1 MSKQVSQL
9 YEFGPFRIDV
19 ADRLLLREGE
29 AVPVTPKAFETLL
42 VLVERRGHTVEKD
55 ELMRR
60 LWPDTFVEEANLTNN
75 ISLLR
80 KALNESPGHE
90 YIHTVPRRGYRF
102 VAELRQVSEDD
113 LPNDRRTNLRSQ
125 PTELIGR
132 DRDVVA
138 VKQLLLREHLRLVT
152 LTGTGGSGKTRLAI
166 QIGQELVQEFEH
178 GVYFIGLSNVSD
190 PELVISTIAQ
200 VLGVRED
207 GKSPIGACLK
217 RYLQD
222 KYLLLVVDN
231 FEHLMPAALSII
243 DLLESCPVLRV
254 LVTSRIVLRVRT
266 EQEYQ
271 VLPLA
276 LPSNPRSLRDL
287 ETVSNCPSVALFV
300 ARTRA
305 IRPDFRLTLDNAPV
319 IATICKRLDG
329 LPLAIELAAARMKM
343 LTPRALLSSLDN
355 SFNLLSDGARDLP
368 ARQQSIRST
377 MEWSYGLMS
386 DSERILF
393 RRLAVFVGGFT
404 LEAAD
409 SVCGTLDTGPLP
421 VMPLLRS
428 LVDENIVSLCATEE
442 CLVPRYRML
451 ETTREFGLEALARS
465 GEGPA
470 LHRWHAEFYC
480 SLAEQAAP
488 MLTGPTPTQALD
500 LVESELGNLRAAMD
514 WAIKNDSQDL
524 GLRIVGSTSRFWK
537 SRGSISEGKS
547 WVERLLSLRNQTSD
561 NVSIGAL
568 RAATA
573 FAEYQE
579 DGQSAMAFVE
589 KALLSNRS
597 SGNKAG
603 QAQALLALG
612 HLWMQ
617 QKDYDQAVCFLN
629 RSYSLFSS
637 EEHSWQV
644 AGVLND
650 LGVAWYYIG
659 DFTRARS
666 FHEKSMALYA
676 SLGDDWS
683 AAIALNNIG
692 GTLVQLGQPEQ
703 ALIELKRCMKVLHK
717 IGDRAGTL
725 NCIEEI
731 GGCYSKL
738 GQFARAVSLAGAA
751 ESARRAGAIAVPGYS
766 RSEYEEMM
774 KAARDNLSSEE
785 FEDAWQK
792 GRALSFDDAV
802 GLALRVDS
810 LS

>member
-1 MSKQVSQL
+1 
-9 YEFGPFRIDV
+9 
-19 ADRLLLREGE
+19 
-29 AVPVTPKAFETLL
+29 
-42 VLVERRGHTVEKD
+42 
-55 ELMRR
+55 
-60 LWPDTFVEEANLTNN
+60 
-75 ISLLR
+75 
-80 KALNESPGHE
+80 
-90 YIHTVPRRGYRF
+90 
-102 VAELRQVSEDD
+102 
-113 LPNDRRTNLRSQ
+113 
-125 PTELIGR
+125 
-132 DRDVVA
+132 
-138 VKQLLLREHLRLVT
+138 
-152 LTGTGGSGKTRLAI
+152 
-166 QIGQELVQEFEH
+166 
-178 GVYFIGLSNVSD
+178 
-190 PELVISTIAQ
+190 
-200 VLGVRED
+200 
-207 GKSPIGACLK
+207 
-217 RYLQD
+217 
-222 KYLLLVVDN
+222 
-231 FEHLMPAALSII
+231 
-243 DLLESCPVLRV
+243 
-254 LVTSRIVLRVRT
+254 
-266 EQEYQ
+266 
-271 VLPLA
+271 
-276 LPSNPRSLRDL
+276 
-287 ETVSNCPSVALFV
+287 
-300 ARTRA
+300 
-305 IRPDFRLTLDNAPV
+305 
-319 IATICKRLDG
+319 
-329 LPLAIELAAARMKM
+329 
-343 LTPRALLSSLDN
+343 
-355 SFNLLSDGARDLP
+355 
-368 ARQQSIRST
+368 
-377 MEWSYGLMS
+377 MS

-500 LVESELGNLRAAMD
+500 LVESEIGNLRAAMD

-579 DGQSAMAFVE
+579 DGQSAIAFVE

-612 HLWMQ
+612 HLSMQ

-666 FHEKSMALYA
+666 FHEKSMALYD

-692 GTLVQLGQPEQ
+692 GTLIQLGQPEQ

-731 GGCYSKL
+731 GGCYSRL

-751 ESARRAGAIAVPGYS
+751 ESARRAGAMAVPGYS

-802 GLALRVDS
+802 GLALRVVA
-810 LS
+810 